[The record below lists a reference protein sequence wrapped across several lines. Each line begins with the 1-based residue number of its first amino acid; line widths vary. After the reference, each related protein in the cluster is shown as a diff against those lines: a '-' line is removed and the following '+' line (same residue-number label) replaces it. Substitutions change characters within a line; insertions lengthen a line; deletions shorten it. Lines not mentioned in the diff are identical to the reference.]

1 MFQYQSSLLYLPY
14 LGFDRVIYYDVVIL
28 KVSVFNMFNE
38 NQLNA
43 VTVVSESACDLFL
56 IYVNA

>member
-1 MFQYQSSLLYLPY
+1 MFQYQSSLLYLTY
-14 LGFDRVIYYDVVIL
+14 CFDRVIYYDVVIL
-28 KVSVFNMFNE
+28 KVSVFNMFSE

-43 VTVVSESACDLFL
+43 VTVVSESACDLLL